1 MDKKG
6 ILIVISGF
14 SGVGKGTLV
23 KELLNRY
30 PDEYALSISAT
41 SRAPREGEQ
50 EGREYFFKTREE
62 FQEMIDKGMLLEHA
76 EYNGNFYGTPADYV
90 LKKMDEGKNV
100 ILEIEVQGGLQVHKK
115 FPESM
120 LLYIVPPDAKEL
132 LRRLVT
138 RGTETLEVIRERM
151 KRSLEETDSICWY
164 DRVLV
169 NDDFETCLA
178 ELRETILS
186 EQSRIDAIHHYIDR
200 IRTELRDLEI

>member
-23 KELLNRY
+23 KELLTRY

-41 SRAPREGEQ
+41 SRAPRENEE
-50 EGREYFFKTREE
+50 EGREYFFKSREE
-62 FQEMIDKGMLLEHA
+62 FLEMIDAGRLLEHA
-76 EYNGNFYGTPADYV
+76 EYNGNFYGTPKDYV
-90 LKKMDEGKNV
+90 LSQMNEGKNV
-100 ILEIEVQGGLQVHKK
+100 ILEIEVQGGLQVRKQ

-138 RGTETLEVIRERM
+138 RGTETLDVIKERM
-151 KRSLEETDSICWY
+151 ERSLQETDYICYY

-169 NDDFETCLA
+169 NDDFETCLS
-178 ELRETILS
+178 ELRRTILE
-186 EQSRIDAIHHYIDR
+186 EQSRIDGIHHYIEK
-200 IRTELRDLEI
+200 IRTELRNLEF